1 VTRALALAQLEKYA
15 LEAVAL
21 MVAPVVG
28 ELPTLT
34 LTSKT
39 ARVKYPSLTSMEKK
53 PDMKDLVEAAAPDMV
68 VLAGLE
74 EVSSGCRLQD
84 LSTCSRAPCLRR
96 VCQEPR
102 PTMTPSVQEEA
113 LAEASKSS
121 PKVSLV
127 MDSSIFQE
135 VLAPLG
141 AEVEAQA
148 VAWSTTISKVSELT

>member
-1 VTRALALAQLEKYA
+1 
-15 LEAVAL
+15 